1 MKRFVTTMLIA
12 LLSFILVACSSE
24 KTEKQ
29 NEQVKSDTGDK
40 KVSLFLDWT
49 PNTNHTG
56 IYVAKE
62 KGFYE
67 ELGLDVEVLLP
78 GEVSAE
84 QLVATN
90 KGEFGISFQTEVT
103 QARAQDLPVV
113 SIAAITQHDTSGYAA
128 PIDKGIES
136 PKDFAGNVYGAYG
149 SLLEESMIDL
159 VMSRDGADK
168 KDVDIVQLGNSDF
181 FIATQKDIDFVSI
194 FYAWTGI
201 EAEIRDVEL
210 NFIQKTDY
218 ADELD
223 TYSPVIVTSEKLID
237 EDPETVQAFVE
248 ATLRGYEFAIEKPA
262 EAAEILIA
270 AEPDLDPELV
280 KRSQEWLSPR
290 YQDDAE
296 KWGIQDSS
304 RWEVFAKFMF
314 ENGIIEKE
322 IDATEAFTNEFIK

>member
-1 MKRFVTTMLIA
+1 MKRFVSMMLIA
-12 LLSFILVACSSE
+12 LLGFILVACGSE

-113 SIAAITQHDTSGYAA
+113 SIAAIIQHDTSGYAS

-248 ATLRGYEFAIEKPA
+248 ATLRGYEFAIEKPV

-296 KWGIQDSS
+296 KWGIQDSG

>member
-12 LLSFILVACSSE
+12 LLSFILVACGSE

-29 NEQVKSDTGDK
+29 NEQVKSDIGGK

-113 SIAAITQHDTSGYAA
+113 SIAAIIQHDTSGYAS

-296 KWGIQDSS
+296 KWGIQDSG